1 MKKNVKI
8 QGFLDIDDIIYM
20 NSEEDLL
27 EFVIELEKQLGT
39 MDFTEPLYQY
49 LKSIMVKEMPENL

>member
-39 MDFTEPLYQY
+39 MDFTEPLYQH
-49 LKSIMVKEMPENL
+49 LKNVMVKEMPENL